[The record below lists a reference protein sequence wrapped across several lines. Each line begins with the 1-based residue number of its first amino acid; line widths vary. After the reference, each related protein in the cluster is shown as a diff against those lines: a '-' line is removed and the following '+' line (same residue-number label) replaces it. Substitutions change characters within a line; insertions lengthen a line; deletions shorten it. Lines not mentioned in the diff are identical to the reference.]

1 MDGLNSYERLVTAA
15 LLASL
20 GLCTAL
26 AGVKFFRNRAKTLS
40 ILLKAQGALFALLF
54 GSMATI
60 AVIDGTAKVTNAPPN
75 QLQQI
80 GGFGR
85 PLRTGGVSLAVAEDD
100 KANGWRVVGGEGNVA
115 PEGWSFPCR
124 GGFIEGVTVLAHGEV
139 RIDARTPYFPV
150 PIAEGVSLLPMSRW
164 GALPNGGASVFSH
177 AVTDYGSLLLDWR
190 NALAGRNVNNPT
202 NMQLELF
209 GDGSFEWRTRLSS
222 HSTGTVMALR
232 IPSIPNR
239 LSRGQMP
246 TARTLNG
253 TTSSARMCMRRSRSP
268 NRSPLHWGR
277 KSVRVIS
284 RRRAFPFRRVLP
296 T

>member
-26 AGVKFFRNRAKTLS
+26 AGMKFFRNRAKTLS
-40 ILLKAQGALFALLF
+40 ILLRAQGALFALLF

-75 QLQQI
+75 QLQHI

-85 PLRTGGVSLAVAEDD
+85 PLRTGGVSLAVTEDD
-100 KANGWRVVGGEGNVA
+100 KTNGWRAVGGEGSVAPVEMPSGAVTNDLLRRRGGGDWAFRVA

-150 PIAEGVSLLPMSRW
+150 PIAEGVSLLP
-164 GALPNGGASVFSH
+164 A
-177 AVTDYGSLLLDWR
+177 
-190 NALAGRNVNNPT
+190 
-202 NMQLELF
+202 
-209 GDGSFEWRTRLSS
+209 
-222 HSTGTVMALR
+222 
-232 IPSIPNR
+232 
-239 LSRGQMP
+239 
-246 TARTLNG
+246 
-253 TTSSARMCMRRSRSP
+253 
-268 NRSPLHWGR
+268 
-277 KSVRVIS
+277 
-284 RRRAFPFRRVLP
+284 
-296 T
+296 

>member
-85 PLRTGGVSLAVAEDD
+85 PLRTGGVSLAVTEDD
-100 KANGWRVVGGEGNVA
+100 KSNGWRAVGGEGSVAPVEMPSGAVTNDLLRRRGGGDWAFRVA

-177 AVTDYGSLLLDWR
+177 AVTHYGS
-190 NALAGRNVNNPT
+190 
-202 NMQLELF
+202 
-209 GDGSFEWRTRLSS
+209 
-222 HSTGTVMALR
+222 
-232 IPSIPNR
+232 
-239 LSRGQMP
+239 
-246 TARTLNG
+246 
-253 TTSSARMCMRRSRSP
+253 
-268 NRSPLHWGR
+268 
-277 KSVRVIS
+277 
-284 RRRAFPFRRVLP
+284 
-296 T
+296 